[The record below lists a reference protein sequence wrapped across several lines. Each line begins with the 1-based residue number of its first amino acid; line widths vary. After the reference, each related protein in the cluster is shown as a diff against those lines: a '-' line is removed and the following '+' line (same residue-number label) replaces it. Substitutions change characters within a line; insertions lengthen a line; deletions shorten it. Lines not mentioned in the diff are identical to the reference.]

1 MAFPK
6 VRMVKLDFQRKHIVI
21 GLAVLTLLAFA
32 YRFYPFFEE
41 MVSPGKEIE
50 LKERRLIKYQKM
62 IDSGGNIDKQR
73 DSLNNTLTKLESRLL
88 TGKTPSLAAVEV
100 QKIVEE
106 IAGKSAVQIG
116 LVNVLK
122 PEELDKHYY
131 LCISVE
137 FHIFPTMRQLKEI
150 LYRIETTQ
158 KYLDVKKMVVQ
169 EHGNRTRQR
178 RCSITVTGLMK
189 RPES

>member
-1 MAFPK
+1 
-6 VRMVKLDFQRKHIVI
+6 MVKRDLQRKHIVI
-21 GLAVLTLLAFA
+21 ALAILTLFAFA

-50 LKERRLIKYQKM
+50 LKERRLIKYRKM
-62 IDSGGNIDKQR
+62 IESGENIDKQR
-73 DSLNNTLTKLESRLL
+73 DSLNNTLRELESRLL
-88 TGKTPSLAAVEV
+88 AGKTPALAAVEI

-106 IAGKSAVQIG
+106 IAGKSGVQIG

-122 PEELDKHYY
+122 PEELEPRYY
-131 LCISVE
+131 LRIPLE

-150 LYRIETTQ
+150 LYRIETTE
-158 KYLDVKKMVVQ
+158 KHLNVKKMVVQ
-169 EHGNRTRQR
+169 EHGGKSRQL

-189 RPES
+189 RPEG